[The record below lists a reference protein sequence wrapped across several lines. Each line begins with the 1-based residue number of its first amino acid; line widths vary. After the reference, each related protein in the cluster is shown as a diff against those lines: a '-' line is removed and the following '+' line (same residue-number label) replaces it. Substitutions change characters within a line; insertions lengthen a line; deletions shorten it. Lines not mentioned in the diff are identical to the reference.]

1 MAVSGFKDCG
11 VGSDG
16 PGGRSGVW
24 VNKSCR
30 WLLLLGWQLPRIS
43 LRRIMSSS
51 SCLTRH
57 HCSASIL
64 HQQHTPVHRHHLLHS
79 VTYWVAAI
87 IKSRASESTAPLTGR
102 RLKIFTFAIFNPSI
116 FGSARTSRKHL
127 SDCRSRDPISNR
139 CLKLW
144 YLLDLWLQCNWLE
157 CASNRICTGCFT
169 TEKYEILKIS
179 VQLNIQYT
187 SIVMLFSSQVNQVT
201 EPAIASLP
209 VGQCQIILP
218 KKDKG
223 SGFI

>member
-1 MAVSGFKDCG
+1 MAVGGFKDCG

-24 VNKSCR
+24 VNKGCR

-51 SCLTRH
+51 SCLTRD

-64 HQQHTPVHRHHLLHS
+64 HQRHASTLASFTALHHLIS
-79 VTYWVAAI
+79 CSYRRIQSQQIYGTI
-87 IKSRASESTAPLTGR
+87 NRSTV
-102 RLKIFTFAIFNPSI
+102 KNFHICNVI
-116 FGSARTSRKHL
+116 FGSGRTSRKHL
-127 SDCRSRDPISNR
+127 SDCRSCDPISNR
-139 CLKLW
+139 CPKLW
-144 YLLDLWLQCNWLE
+144 YLLDLCLQCNCLE

-169 TEKYEILKIS
+169 TENYEILKIS
-179 VQLNIQYT
+179 VWLNIQYT
-187 SIVMLFSSQVNQVT
+187 SIVLLFSSQVNQVT